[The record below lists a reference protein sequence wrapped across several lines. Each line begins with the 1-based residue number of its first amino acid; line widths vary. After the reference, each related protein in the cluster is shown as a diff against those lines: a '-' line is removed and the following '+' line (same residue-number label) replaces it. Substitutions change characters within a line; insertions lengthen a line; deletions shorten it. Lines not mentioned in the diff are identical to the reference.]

1 MKTREEAWRLVTE
14 WITNEGLR
22 KHCLAVEASMRYQA
36 RLHGEDEELWGNT
49 GLLHDFDYE
58 RNPEPP
64 QHPLV
69 GMAYLRENGWPEELI
84 HAIGGHAPYLDI
96 PRESLLDKTLFAVDE
111 LSGFITAVALSRPS
125 RTLAEVDLASVQK
138 KLRQSGFARGVNR
151 DDIVQGAEELGV
163 SMEEL
168 VANCIA
174 ALQAVAPNLGL

>member
-1 MKTREEAWRLVTE
+1 MKTREDAWKLVTE
-14 WITNEGLR
+14 WITSEGLR
-22 KHCLAVEASMRYQA
+22 KHCLAVEASMRFHA
-36 RLHGEDEELWGNT
+36 RLYGEDEELWGNT

-64 QHPLV
+64 LHPTV
-69 GMAYLRENGWPEELI
+69 GMGVLREQGWPEALI
-84 HAIGGHAPYLDI
+84 HAIGGHAQYLDI

-125 RTLAEVDLASVQK
+125 RTLAEVDVASVQK

-163 SMEEL
+163 PLDEL
-168 VANCIA
+168 IANCIA
-174 ALQAVAPNLGL
+174 ALQAAASQLGL